1 MNDNIKSMQELIDYL
16 NYHTKLYDEGKP
28 DITDAQWDDKYFELQ
43 EMERANG
50 VYLPNSPTQNI
61 DYQVVNSLQKA
72 QHNHP
77 MLSLAKTKS
86 IDEMN
91 TFIGNKD
98 FITML
103 KMDGLTCSLGYKN
116 GRLVSAETRGNGME
130 GEDILHNA
138 LVVKN
143 IPKRLPQDIDLTVD
157 GEIIC
162 TFEDFKEFENDY
174 VNPRNFAA
182 GSIRLLDAK
191 ESAARKLKF
200 IAWDLIG
207 EIPEPYKLSP
217 AGNIVYSNTLSVK
230 LTNLLEL
237 GFTIVPFSIVHKE
250 FNEDVITHFKYLA
263 EKNSYPIDGLVV
275 KYNDCIEYE
284 ACGRTDHHFKGGMAF
299 KFKDEEYETWLKD
312 IEWTMGRTGVLTPV
326 AIFEPVDTGDSIIE
340 RASLHNVSVMKDLLW
355 RPYKC
360 QSLMVCKMND
370 IIPQVVS
377 AGREISPADFEGLEF
392 TIPTECPICGGR
404 LEVICEVDTE
414 VLICT
419 NDACEGK
426 LVNRLDHFC
435 GKKGL
440 DIKGLSK
447 ATLGKL
453 VDWGWIKEPADLFT
467 VYCYKK
473 QWYDKPGFGLK
484 SVNNVLGAIDTVREK
499 SKLENFICALGIPHV
514 GKTLSHELIKYFKT
528 YEEFRDAAKNKW
540 DFTQID
546 GVAYEKASAIWN
558 FDFTEADRVAEFIE
572 EYENDDLAAAETTLD
587 ATTVV
592 ITGKLTLHKNRDEL
606 VKRITDHGGKVT
618 GSVSKNTNILINND
632 VNSTSSKNVSAQRL
646 GIPIM
651 TEEEFVNLY
660 LS

>member
-1 MNDNIKSMQELIDYL
+1 MSFKINPEADLYQLVNDL

-43 EMERANG
+43 KMEQATG
-50 VYLPNSPTQNI
+50 IYLPNSPTQKI
-61 DYQVVNSLQKA
+61 TYQVVNDLKKA

-86 IDEMN
+86 LEELN
-91 TFIGNKD
+91 AFVKD
-98 FITML
+98 KYYIIMG
-103 KMDGLTCSLGYKN
+103 KMDGLTCSLTYRDGL
-116 GRLVSAETRGNGME
+116 LVSAETRGDGIE
-130 GEDILHNA
+130 GENILHNA
-138 LVVKN
+138 LAVKS
-143 IPKRLPQDIDLTVD
+143 IPKKIPYKDEITVD

-162 TFEDFKEFENDY
+162 TFEDFEPFKDQY
-174 VNPRNFAA
+174 ANPRNFAA

-191 ESAARKLKF
+191 ESSLRNLTF
-200 IAWDLIG
+200 VAWDLISDLDG
-207 EIPEPYKLSP
+207 AIGLNHKLEFL
-217 AGNIVYSNTLSVK
+217 GWQGFIV
-230 LTNLLEL
+230 
-237 GFTIVPFSIVHKE
+237 VPFLTGVNVISETLI
-250 FNEDVITHFKYLA
+250 EDMKMLCGI
-263 EKNSYPIDGLVV
+263 ERYPIDGLVI
-275 KYNDCIEYE
+275 KYNKISEYE
-284 ACGRTDHHFKGGMAF
+284 ACGRTDHHFKGGIAF

-340 RASLHNVSVMKDLLW
+340 RASLHNVSIMKDLLW
-355 RPYKC
+355 RPYKG

-404 LEVICEVDTE
+404 LEVVCEVDTE
-414 VLICT
+414 VLVCT

-447 ATLGKL
+447 ATLSKL
-453 VDWGWIKEPADLFT
+453 VDWGWVDSFVSL
-467 VYCYKK
+467 YCLHQYRNE
-473 QWYDKPGFGLK
+473 WINKPGFGIK
-484 SVNNVLGAIDTVREK
+484 SVDNILTAIENSRK
-499 SKLENFICALGIPHV
+499 PKLESFICALGIPHI
-514 GKTLSHELIKYFKT
+514 GKTLSVQLVKKFNS
-528 YEEFRDAAKNKW
+528 YEEFKEAAIEKW
-540 DFTQID
+540 DFTQLD

-558 FDFTEADRVAEFIE
+558 FDFTEADHVAEYMLG
-572 EYENDDLAAAETTLD
+572 YEVDEPETADNLSS
-587 ATTVV
+587 TTVV
-592 ITGKLTLHKNRDEL
+592 ITGKLSLHKNRDEL
-606 VKRITDHGGKVT
+606 VKRITDHGCKVT
-618 GSVSKNTNILINND
+618 SSVSKNTNILINND
-632 VNSTSSKNVSAQRL
+632 VNSTSSKNVSAKRL

>member
-1 MNDNIKSMQELIDYL
+1 MKDNIQFMQELIDYL

-28 DITDAQWDDKYFELQ
+28 DITDAQWDEKYFELQ
-43 EMERANG
+43 QMERATG
-50 VYLPNSPTQNI
+50 VYLPNSPTQKI
-61 DYQVVNSLQKA
+61 TYQVVNDLKKA

-86 IDEMN
+86 IEELN
-91 TFIGNKD
+91 AFVKD
-98 FITML
+98 KYYIIMG
-103 KMDGLTCSLGYKN
+103 KMDGLTCSLTYRDGL
-116 GRLVSAETRGNGME
+116 LVSAETRGDGIE
-130 GEDILHNA
+130 GENILHNA
-138 LVVKN
+138 LAVKS
-143 IPKRLPQDIDLTVD
+143 IPKKIPCKDEITVD

-162 TFEDFKEFENDY
+162 TFEDFEPFKDQY
-174 VNPRNFAA
+174 ANPRNFAA

-191 ESAARKLKF
+191 ESSLRNLTF
-200 IAWDLIG
+200 VAWDLISYLDG
-207 EIPEPYKLSP
+207 AIGLNHKLEFL
-217 AGNIVYSNTLSVK
+217 GWQGFIV
-230 LTNLLEL
+230 
-237 GFTIVPFSIVHKE
+237 VPFLTGVNVISETLI
-250 FNEDVITHFKYLA
+250 EDMKMLCGI
-263 EKNSYPIDGLVV
+263 ERYPIDGLVV
-275 KYNDCIEYE
+275 KYNKIAEYE
-284 ACGRTDHHFKGGMAF
+284 ACGRTDHHFKGGIAF

-355 RPYKC
+355 RPYKG

-404 LEVICEVDTE
+404 LEVVCEVDSE
-414 VLICT
+414 MVICT

-426 LVNRLDHFC
+426 AINKLEHFC
-435 GKKGL
+435 SKKGM

-453 VDWGWIKEPADLFT
+453 MDWGWIKEPVDIYNLGQYLDEW
-467 VYCYKK
+467 V
-473 QWYDKPGFGLK
+473 QKPGFGDK
-484 SVNNVLGAIDTVREK
+484 SVRNILAAINDSRVSSLDK
-499 SKLENFICALGIPHV
+499 FLCAIGIPHV
-514 GKTLSHELIKYFKT
+514 GTTLSRELVNFFSS
-528 YEEFRDAAKNKW
+528 YEEFRQAVDSKW
-540 DFTQID
+540 DFTKID
-546 GVAYEKASAIWN
+546 KVGYEKAYAIWS
-558 FDFTEADRVAEFIE
+558 FDYGEADRVAQKLHLTYE
-572 EYENDDLAAAETTLD
+572 EPAAADTTLD

-592 ITGKLTLHKNRDEL
+592 ITGKLSLHKNRDEL

>member
-1 MNDNIKSMQELIDYL
+1 MATGKGSMQDLINTL
-16 NYHTKLYDEGKP
+16 NYYTKLYDEGRP
-28 DITDAQWDDKYFELQ
+28 AITDAQWDKMYFQLV
-43 EMERANG
+43 EMERSTG

-61 DYQVVNSLQKA
+61 DYQVVNSLQKV

-98 FITML
+98 FIIML
-103 KMDGLTCSLGYKN
+103 KMDGLTCSLGYKK
-116 GRLVSAETRGNGME
+116 GRLVSAETRGNGIE
-130 GEDILHNA
+130 GENILHNA
-138 LVVKN
+138 LMVKN
-143 IPKRLPQDIDLTVD
+143 IPKRLPQDIDLTID

-162 TFEDFKEFENDY
+162 TYDDFDKFSNEY
-174 VNPRNFAA
+174 ANPRNFAA
-182 GSIRLLDAK
+182 GSIRLLSAK
-191 ESAARKLKF
+191 ESAARNLKF
-200 IAWDLIG
+200 VAWDIINGFEATCDTLNK
-207 EIPEPYKLSP
+207 KL
-217 AGNIVYSNTLSVK
+217 GHLLS
-230 LTNLLEL
+230 L
-237 GFTIVPFSIVHKE
+237 GFDTVPFTIMEKS
-250 FNEDVITHFKYLA
+250 FNETIIEDFKEIA
-263 EKNSYPIDGLVV
+263 KINGYPIDGLVV
-275 KYNDCIEYE
+275 KYNKVAEYE

-360 QSLMVCKMND
+360 QSLVVCKMND
-370 IIPQVVS
+370 IIPQVIS

-404 LEVICEVDTE
+404 LEVVCEVDTE

-453 VDWGWIKEPADLFT
+453 VDWGWVKEPADL
-467 VYCYKK
+467 YRYKEYANEWMK
-473 QWYDKPGFGLK
+473 KPGFGQK
-484 SVNNVLGAIDTVREK
+484 SVTNIIGGLELSTK
-499 SKLENFICALGIPHV
+499 PKLENFICALGIPHV
-514 GKTLSHELIKYFKT
+514 GKTLSAQLAKEFKS
-528 YEEFRDAAKNKW
+528 YEDFREAATEKW
-540 DFTQID
+540 DFTQLD

-558 FDFTEADRVAEFIE
+558 FDFTEADHVAEYMLG
-572 EYENDDLAAAETTLD
+572 YEVDEPATADNLSS
-587 ATTVV
+587 TTVV
-592 ITGKLTLHKNRDEL
+592 ITGKLSLHKNRDEL

>member
-1 MNDNIKSMQELIDYL
+1 MKDNIQLMQELIEYL
-16 NYHTKLYDEGKP
+16 NYHTKLYDEGTP

-43 EMERANG
+43 EMERATG
-50 VYLPNSPTQNI
+50 IYLPNSPTQNI
-61 DYQVVNSLQKA
+61 DYQVVNELRKVKHS
-72 QHNHP
+72 HP

-91 TFIGNKD
+91 SFIGNKEV
-98 FITML
+98 IIML

-116 GRLVSAETRGNGME
+116 GRLVSAETRGNGVE
-130 GEDILHNA
+130 GEDILHNILA
-138 LVVKN
+138 VKN
-143 IPKRLPQDIDLTVD
+143 VPKRLSQDIDLTVD

-162 TFEDFKEFENDY
+162 TYDGFKEFENEY
-174 VNPRNFAA
+174 ANPRNFAA
-182 GSIRLLDAK
+182 GSIRLLSAK
-191 ESAARKLKF
+191 ESAARNLRF
-200 IAWDLIG
+200 IAWDLINYPHF
-207 EIPEPYKLSP
+207 EVLNNK
-217 AGNIVYSNTLSVK
+217 
-230 LTNLLEL
+230 L
-237 GFTIVPFSIVHKE
+237 GFALSLGFDVVPFALPLGKKFSE
-250 FNEDVITHFKYLA
+250 GTITAFKKMA
-263 EKNSYPIDGLVV
+263 EEANYPIDGLVI
-275 KYNDCIEYE
+275 KYNKIAEYE

-340 RASLHNVSVMKDLLW
+340 RASLHNVSIMKDLLW
-355 RPYKC
+355 RPYKG

-404 LEVICEVDTE
+404 LEVVCEVDTE

-453 VDWGWIKEPADLFT
+453 VDWGWVKEPADLYNLNKRLQ
-467 VYCYKK
+467 V
-473 QWYDKPGFGLK
+473 WANIPGFGIK
-484 SVNNVLGAIDTVREK
+484 SVNNILNAIDNSK
-499 SKLENFICALGIPHV
+499 NPKLESFICALGIPHV
-514 GKTLSHELIKYFKT
+514 GKTLSAQLAKEFKS
-528 YEEFRDAAKNKW
+528 YEDFKEAAIEKW
-540 DFTQID
+540 DFTQLD

-558 FDFTEADRVAEFIE
+558 FDFTEADHVAEHMLG
-572 EYENDDLAAAETTLD
+572 YEVTGGPSSNILEGESIC
-587 ATTVV
+587 
-592 ITGKLTLHKNRDEL
+592 ITGCLTQHKNRDEL
-606 VKRITDHGGKVT
+606 VKRITDRGGKVVS
-618 GSVSKNTNILINND
+618 GVSKNTTWLINND
-632 VNSTSSKNVSAQRL
+632 VNSTSSKNVTAQKL
-646 GIPIM
+646 GIPII
-651 TEEEFVNLY
+651 TEEEFINQFLGMEI
-660 LS
+660 

>member
-1 MNDNIKSMQELIDYL
+1 MKDNIKLMKELIDYL

-43 EMERANG
+43 EMERATG
-50 VYLPNSPTQNI
+50 IYLPNSPTQKI
-61 DYQVVNSLQKA
+61 DYQIVSELKKVK
-72 QHNHP
+72 HNHP
-77 MLSLAKTKS
+77 MLSLNKTKS

-91 TFIGNKD
+91 AFIGNKD

-116 GRLVSAETRGNGME
+116 GRLVSAETRGNGIE
-130 GEDILHNA
+130 GEDILHNIIA
-138 LVVKN
+138 VKN
-143 IPKRLPQDIDLTVD
+143 VPKRLPQNIDLTVD

-162 TFEDFKEFENDY
+162 TYEDFKEFKNEY
-174 VNPRNFAA
+174 ANPRNFAA

-191 ESAARKLKF
+191 ESATRNLKF
-200 IAWDLIG
+200 VAWDIINDTDTDTLNK
-207 EIPEPYKLSP
+207 KL
-217 AGNIVYSNTLSVK
+217 AD
-230 LTNLLEL
+230 LLEL
-237 GFTIVPFSIVHKE
+237 GFEIVPFSIING
-250 FNEDVITHFKYLA
+250 FNEETIEDFKKIA
-263 EKNSYPIDGLVV
+263 QQNSYPIDGLVV
-275 KYNDCIEYE
+275 KYNKVSEYE

-299 KFKDEEYETWLKD
+299 KFTDEEYETRLLD

-340 RASLHNVSVMKDLLW
+340 RASLHNVSIMKDLLW
-355 RPYKC
+355 RPYKG

-404 LEVICEVDTE
+404 LEVVCEVDSE
-414 VLICT
+414 VLMCT
-419 NDACEGK
+419 NEACEGK

-453 VDWGWIKEPADLFT
+453 IDWGWVKEPADLFT
-467 VYCYKK
+467 LVNYTKEWV
-473 QWYDKPGFGLK
+473 QKPGFGPK
-484 SVNNVLGAIDTVREK
+484 SVENIMVAIETSRIPQL
-499 SKLENFICALGIPHV
+499 SSFICALGIPHV
-514 GKTLSHELIKYFKT
+514 GKTLSAELVKYFDS
-528 YEEFRDAAKNKW
+528 YEEFKQAAQTGW

-558 FDFTEADRVAEFIE
+558 FDFTEADKVDAFMLG
-572 EYENDDLAAAETTLD
+572 YENDDPAIADSNLAS
-587 ATTVV
+587 TTVV
-592 ITGKLTLHKNRDEL
+592 ITGKLNNFKNRDEL
-606 VKRITDHGGKVT
+606 AKEITNRGGKVV

-632 VNSTSSKNVSAQRL
+632 VNSTSSKTLKAKELKIQ
-646 GIPIM
+646 II
-651 TEEEFVNLY
+651 TEEEFCKKFLTI
-660 LS
+660 